1 MVFAVGSMKY
11 FSMSKWKHKF
21 VVEVTQMNSPA
32 KPKISK
38 KFNLSVLSL
47 FILKCAYV
55 LLLSS
60 EAVDSLVGFLV
71 TFSVLLKD
79 LFIL

>member
-38 KFNLSVLSL
+38 KFNLPVFSLSFLNVLMYYYCQVKQL
-47 FILKCAYV
+47 IL
-55 LLLSS
+55 
-60 EAVDSLVGFLV
+60 
-71 TFSVLLKD
+71 
-79 LFIL
+79 

>member
-1 MVFAVGSMKY
+1 MRMVFAVGSMKY

-38 KFNLSVLSL
+38 KFNLSVFSLSFL
-47 FILKCAYV
+47 NVLMYYYCQVKQLIL
-55 LLLSS
+55 
-60 EAVDSLVGFLV
+60 
-71 TFSVLLKD
+71 
-79 LFIL
+79 